1 MNNFESQM
9 SSQTADM
16 LSRKCLWEIQ
26 AETSMQERR
35 PGERLRF
42 GDEQNVGGKDIKV
55 LYIYETIHVSV
66 V

>member
-42 GDEQNVGGKDIKV
+42 GDE
-55 LYIYETIHVSV
+55 
-66 V
+66 